1 MKKKYKYKYKSDKKD
16 VRDESIPKRPK
27 TSVSV
32 KLRMLLLLVWS
43 IIAVGIYV
51 ALSKRT
57 FFFSMWF
64 FAILL
69 AVAFAA
75 YFVIGLRVSKYI
87 RDGKGESDKCIKLID
102 MGKMLLIFMIPS
114 VFIIIYDFIAT
125 TYKMFM

>member
-16 VRDESIPKRPK
+16 VWDESIPKRPK

-43 IIAVGIYV
+43 VIAVGIYI